1 MSKYSSFKEHQLI
14 TENWRRFLTEE
25 SEEEALPADVLNAL
39 DILSDAPMEEG
50 WQPMPLPISP
60 DDLRAKQRD
69 PLEWDERSPTNQAA
83 LAALANAIHGTA
95 HGALLLKKGAELAG
109 KKTAEYLEQN
119 PDKVA
124 AIKTIRDA
132 ILRGGDAASR
142 ILWKVAAL
150 VAAGALV
157 ALPAFMV
164 YDAARGATDDTY
176 EQVIDWSEPSA
187 EERARG
193 GWLDPAPGGA
203 R

>member
-1 MSKYSSFKEHQLI
+1 MSKYSSYKEHQLI
-14 TENWRRFLTEE
+14 TENWRKFLAEE

-50 WQPMPLPISP
+50 WEPMPLPISP
-60 DDLRAKQRD
+60 DDLRAKQGD
-69 PLEWDERSPTNQAA
+69 PASWDERSPTNQAA

-164 YDAARGATDDTY
+164 YDIATGATDDTY
-176 EQVIDWSEPSA
+176 ESVIDWSGPS
-187 EERARG
+187 EEEKARR
-193 GWLDPAPGGA
+193 GWLDPSPGGA